1 MPRGVRKAVNS
12 PVISTKIVAD
22 SNDMQ
27 VGQPQYHKIPATG
40 SISAEDFKDNFQVV
54 DAPALGG
61 KAAILAFMEE
71 EVVVRLATTADK
83 SQEPIPR
90 FSVNGIN
97 QYIQRGKPEAIKR
110 KFLQEIARSK
120 HESINTPFARDGN
133 GFDTYNLSKQHSL
146 KYPFELIEDKN
157 PRGRPWLEKIL
168 AEA

>member
-1 MPRGVRKAVNS
+1 MPIPTICKSVNRNT
-12 PVISTKIVAD
+12 TKY
-22 SNDMQ
+22 
-27 VGQPQYHKIPATG
+27 P
-40 SISAEDFKDNFQVV
+40 EDFKDNFQVV

-97 QYIQRGKPEAIKR
+97 QYIQRGKPQAIKR